1 MANTRTD
8 TLSPFQWALL
18 EIRTDIESRKLE
30 GDVTDEQELAIVMNA
45 LALINEIH
53 ADREDLDRAQA
64 LFWESANLP
73 LEQRTKKL
81 WEAIDVFIQ

>member
-1 MANTRTD
+1 MQNTRTD

-30 GDVTDEQELAIVMNA
+30 GDVTQEQELEIVMNA

-53 ADREDLDRAQA
+53 ADQADLDRAQS
-64 LFWESANLP
+64 LFWESASLP
-73 LEQRTKKL
+73 LAQRTQKL
-81 WEAIDVFIQ
+81 WEAIDVFIR